1 MSSYTELKARQQ
13 AEANAFP
20 LGFAFSNDQ
29 FTAMMQK
36 WGLDP
41 DLDLDKILSIGLGGY
56 LRKSDKDAFAAML
69 RRHKAE
75 QKEARAADRA
85 GTAYL
90 LEMFRYELANHEYC
104 VTGDLTET
112 LDALGLTMEDVNR
125 NPAMKKALMQA
136 LQEYKT
142 QTTC

>member
-13 AEANAFP
+13 AEVNAFP
-20 LGFAFSNDQ
+20 LGFAFSNEQ
-29 FTAMMQK
+29 FAAMMQK

-41 DLDLDKILSIGLGGY
+41 DLDLDKILSIGYGGY
-56 LRKSDKDAFAAML
+56 LRKSDKDAFTVML

-75 QKEARAADRA
+75 QKAARDADRVGNA
-85 GTAYL
+85 HL

-104 VTGDLTET
+104 VTGDLSET
-112 LDALGLTMEDVNR
+112 LDALGLTMEDVNK
-125 NPAMKKALMQA
+125 NPTMKKALMQA